1 MNERVNYL
9 TSSFSASHHPHT
21 SHISHHSHFVILF
34 IALFAVVPAIA
45 QTPLINAHAHNDYE
59 HDRPLLDALD
69 HGFCNVEADI
79 YLIDGALL
87 VAHDHKD
94 VKPERTLQSLYLDP
108 LRERV
113 KANNGRVYPNGP
125 VFHLLIDFKSEGAPT
140 YEVLR
145 KVLADYES
153 MLTVFSQGKV
163 EEKAVTVIL
172 SGDSPREILKAESRR
187 LAAIDGRL
195 SDLEAPIDPSLTPL
209 ISDSWAGTFK
219 WNRDGEMPK
228 DIRKKLKAATEKAHK
243 GGAIV
248 RFWAI
253 PAREDFWET
262 LLDAGVDLINADDL
276 PRLQKFLMDRMK

>member
-1 MNERVNYL
+1 MYKIQYLAGVAFLLSL
-9 TSSFSASHHPHT
+9 TS
-21 SHISHHSHFVILF
+21 
-34 IALFAVVPAIA
+34 IA
-45 QTPLINAHAHNDYE
+45 QTPLPNAHAHNDYE
-59 HDRPLLDALD
+59 HTRPLLDALD
-69 HGFCNVEADI
+69 HGFCSVEADI
-79 YLIDGALL
+79 YLVDGALL
-87 VAHDHKD
+87 VAHDRKD
-94 VKPERTLQSLYLDP
+94 VKPERTLQALYLDP

-113 KANNGRVYPNGP
+113 TTNNGRVYPNGP
-125 VFHLLIDFKSEGAPT
+125 VFRLLIDFKSEGAPT

-153 MLTVFSQGKV
+153 MLTLFAQGNV
-163 EEKAVTVIL
+163 EEKAVTIIL
-172 SGDSPREILKAESRR
+172 SGDSPREILKAEPRR

-195 SDLEAPIDPSLTPL
+195 NDLKGPIDPSLTPL

-228 DIRKKLKAATEKAHK
+228 DIRKKLKEATEKAHK

-276 PRLQKFLMDRMK
+276 ARLETFLKNR

>member
-1 MNERVNYL
+1 MNRIRCVAL
-9 TSSFSASHHPHT
+9 
-21 SHISHHSHFVILF
+21 
-34 IALFAVVPAIA
+34 IALLFPVISIA

-69 HGFCNVEADI
+69 HGFCSVEADI
-79 YLIDGALL
+79 YLVDGALL
-87 VAHDHKD
+87 VAHDRKD

-108 LRERV
+108 LRDRV

-140 YEVLR
+140 YEALR
-145 KVLADYES
+145 KVLADYEP
-153 MLTVFSQGKV
+153 MLTVFANGKV
-163 EEKAVTVIL
+163 EEKAVTIIL
-172 SGDSPREILKAESRR
+172 SGDSPREILKAEPRR

-195 SDLEAPIDPSLTPL
+195 SDLEGPIDPSLTPL

-228 DIRKKLKAATEKAHK
+228 DIRKKVKAATEKAHK

-253 PAREDFWET
+253 PAREVFWET
-262 LLDAGVDLINADDL
+262 LLDAGVDLVNADDL
-276 PRLQKFLMDRMK
+276 PRLQKFLMDRKR

>member
-1 MNERVNYL
+1 MYKIQYLAGVAFLLSL
-9 TSSFSASHHPHT
+9 TS
-21 SHISHHSHFVILF
+21 
-34 IALFAVVPAIA
+34 IA
-45 QTPLINAHAHNDYE
+45 QTPLPNAHAHNDYE
-59 HDRPLLDALD
+59 HTRPLLDALD
-69 HGFCNVEADI
+69 HGFCSVEADI
-79 YLIDGALL
+79 YLVDGALL
-87 VAHDHKD
+87 VAHDRKD
-94 VKPERTLQSLYLDP
+94 VKPERTLQALYLDP

-113 KANNGRVYPNGP
+113 TTNNGRVYPNGP
-125 VFHLLIDFKSEGAPT
+125 VFRLLIDFKSEGAPT

-153 MLTVFSQGKV
+153 MLTLFAQGNV
-163 EEKAVTVIL
+163 EEKAVTIIL
-172 SGDSPREILKAESRR
+172 SGDSPREILKAEPRR

-195 SDLEAPIDPSLTPL
+195 NDLKGPIDPSLTPL

-228 DIRKKLKAATEKAHK
+228 DIRKKLKEATEKAHK

-276 PRLQKFLMDRMK
+276 PRLETFLKNRKK